1 MPIITFWSNSKKTIG
16 QTVSASIAATVMAME
31 HNYKVLLISA
41 DINDTSIEDCFGSQE
56 SNKDIVNKLVNAPR
70 INLDSGIKGLMKLAD
85 SKRVTPDI
93 IHDYTKII
101 FKNRLEVL
109 YSPTNI
115 ADGSKQNVFENFKN
129 IIINAARYYDQVI
142 VDLKKGISYSQQLE
156 ILEMSDIIVENIE
169 QGTKTINEFLTVNET
184 KKILNKDNVI
194 WNICKY
200 DKSSKYNIKNLTR
213 NILKR
218 QKVYGVPYNTLV
230 LDASQEGNL
239 VELIIRFRTLKLESE
254 NLEFFTQA
262 KELVEGILLKYQ
274 ETRMRL

>member
-56 SNKDIVNKLVNAPR
+56 SNKDIVNKLVSAPR